1 MHAVNDS
8 EPLMKASNGSNQ
20 AEDLS
25 QGHTPN
31 GDMSDPHLH
40 TTQGMSIGAAT
51 NFGIEHYGE
60 ISGMHEGTTGPS
72 VYSDEE

>member
-1 MHAVNDS
+1 
-8 EPLMKASNGSNQ
+8 MKAAPGSNQ

-40 TTQGMSIGAAT
+40 TSDGLHIGT
-51 NFGIEHYGE
+51 GSNFGIEHYGE
-60 ISGMHEGTTGPS
+60 IKGMHEGSGDAS
-72 VYSDEE
+72 RMKSEDD